1 MKTLMKFSAVVA
13 VAMVCGS
20 AAADYLYS
28 MVKDAYYYFNGES
41 ADFDYLKV
49 KGDGNELDFYG
60 VDENDSPSLLG
71 PTIYSDSSD
80 RNSSHGAQ
88 DDAGFFVYDPTGN
101 YQTFLFEMF
110 NTGSEERVAWQE
122 FSRDTLLAQ
131 RNIYDS
137 TSSDLSGY
145 NPLVVSSVV
154 PEPTSGLLSLFGLA
168 ALALRRRKRA

>member
-49 KGDGNELDFYG
+49 KGDGNDLDFYG
-60 VDENDSPSLLG
+60 VDGNDSLSLIG
-71 PTIYSDSSD
+71 STIYSDPSD
-80 RNSSHGAQ
+80 RNSSIGAQ
-88 DDAGFFVYDPTGN
+88 DNAGFYVYDPTGS

-110 NTGSEERVAWQE
+110 NNGSDERVAWQE
-122 FSRDTLLAQ
+122 FSRDTLVAQ
-131 RNIYDS
+131 GNIYNS
-137 TSSDLSGY
+137 MSDHSGY

-168 ALALRRRKRA
+168 ALALHRRKRA

>member
-28 MVKDAYYYFNGES
+28 MVKDARYYFNGES

-49 KGDGNELDFYG
+49 KGDGNDLDFYG
-60 VDENDSPSLLG
+60 AGESDSLG
-71 PTIYSDSSD
+71 SMIYSDPSD
-80 RNSSHGAQ
+80 SNSSYGAPK
-88 DDAGFFVYDPTGN
+88 DAGFYVYDPTGS

-110 NTGSEERVAWQE
+110 NEGSSERVAWQE
-122 FSRDTLLAQ
+122 FSRDTLVAQ
-131 RNIYDS
+131 GNIYDS
-137 TSSDLSGY
+137 TSDLSGY

>member
-28 MVKDAYYYFNGES
+28 MVKDARYYFNGER

-49 KGDGNELDFYG
+49 KGDGTELDFYG
-60 VDENDSPSLLG
+60 AGESDSLG
-71 PTIYSDSSD
+71 SKIYSDPSD
-80 RNSSHGAQ
+80 SNSSYGAPK
-88 DDAGFFVYDPTGN
+88 DAGFYVYDPTGS

-110 NTGSEERVAWQE
+110 NTGSDERVAWQE
-122 FSRDTLLAQ
+122 FSRDTLVAQ
-131 RNIYDS
+131 GNIYDS
-137 TSSDLSGY
+137 RSDLSGY

>member
-13 VAMVCGS
+13 VAMSCGS

-28 MVKDAYYYFNGES
+28 MVKDARYYFNGER

-60 VDENDSPSLLG
+60 AGESDSLG
-71 PTIYSDSSD
+71 KMIYSDPSD
-80 RNSSHGAQ
+80 SNSSYGAPK
-88 DDAGFFVYDPTGN
+88 DAGFYVYDPTGS
-101 YQTFLFEMF
+101 YQTFLFELF
-110 NTGSEERVAWQE
+110 NEGEERVAWQE
-122 FSRDTLLAQ
+122 FSRDTLVAQ
-131 RNIYDS
+131 GNIYDS
-137 TSSDLSGY
+137 RSDLSGY
-145 NPLVVSSVV
+145 NALVVSSVV

>member
-13 VAMVCGS
+13 VAMFCGS

-41 ADFDYLKV
+41 ADFDYPKV
-49 KGDGNELDFYG
+49 KGDGNDLDFYG
-60 VDENDSPSLLG
+60 AGESDSLG
-71 PTIYSDSSD
+71 SKIYSDPSD
-80 RNSSHGAQ
+80 SNSSYGAPK
-88 DDAGFFVYDPTGN
+88 DAGFYVYDPTSS

-110 NTGSEERVAWQE
+110 NEGSSERVAWQE
-122 FSRDTLLAQ
+122 FSRDTLLTQ
-131 RNIYDS
+131 GNIYDS
-137 TSSDLSGY
+137 TSDLSGY
-145 NPLVVSSVV
+145 NALVVSSVV

>member
-1 MKTLMKFSAVVA
+1 MKFSAVVA

-49 KGDGNELDFYG
+49 KGDGNDLDFYG
-60 VDENDSPSLLG
+60 AGESDSLG
-71 PTIYSDSSD
+71 SMIYSDPNDS
-80 RNSSHGAQ
+80 NSSYGAQ
-88 DDAGFFVYDPTGN
+88 NDAGFYVYDPTGS

-110 NTGSEERVAWQE
+110 NEGSSERVAWQE
-122 FSRDTLLAQ
+122 FSRDTLLTQ
-131 RNIYDS
+131 GNIYDS
-137 TSSDLSGY
+137 TSDLSGY
-145 NPLVVSSVV
+145 NALVVSSVV

>member
-49 KGDGNELDFYG
+49 KGDGNDLDFYG
-60 VDENDSPSLLG
+60 AGESDPVSFG
-71 PTIYSDSSD
+71 PQISSDPSD
-80 RNSSHGAQ
+80 RNSSYGAK
-88 DDAGFFVYDPTGN
+88 DDAGFYVYDPTSS

-110 NTGSEERVAWQE
+110 NNGSDERVAWQE
-122 FSRDTLLAQ
+122 FSRDTLVAQ
-131 RNIYDS
+131 GNIYNS
-137 TSSDLSGY
+137 ASDLSGQ
-145 NPLVVSSVV
+145 NALVVSSVV

>member
-28 MVKDAYYYFNGES
+28 MVKDAYYYFNGET

-49 KGDGNELDFYG
+49 KGDGHDLDFYG
-60 VDENDSPSLLG
+60 VDENDSLSLIG
-71 PTIYSDSSD
+71 STIYSDPSD
-80 RNSSHGAQ
+80 SNSSYGAPK
-88 DDAGFFVYDPTGN
+88 DAGFYVYDPTGS

-110 NTGSEERVAWQE
+110 NEGSSERVAWQE
-122 FSRDTLLAQ
+122 FSRDTLLTQ
-131 RNIYDS
+131 GNIYDS
-137 TSSDLSGY
+137 TSDLSGY
-145 NPLVVSSVV
+145 NALVVSSVV

>member
-28 MVKDAYYYFNGES
+28 MVKDAYYYFNGKS

-49 KGDGNELDFYG
+49 KGDGNELEFYG
-60 VDENDSPSLLG
+60 VGESDSLG
-71 PTIYSDSSD
+71 KKIYSDRNDS
-80 RNSSHGAQ
+80 NSSQGAQ
-88 DDAGFFVYDPTGN
+88 DDAGFYVYDPTSS

-110 NTGSEERVAWQE
+110 NTGSDERVAWQE
-122 FSRDTLLAQ
+122 FSRNTLLAQ
-131 RNIYDS
+131 GNIYDS
-137 TSSDLSGY
+137 TSDHSGY
-145 NPLVVSSVV
+145 NVLVVSSVV

>member
-1 MKTLMKFSAVVA
+1 MKFSALVA
-13 VAMVCGS
+13 VAMFCGS

-28 MVKDAYYYFNGES
+28 MVKDAYYYFNGKS

-71 PTIYSDSSD
+71 STIYSDPND
-80 RNSSHGAQ
+80 RNSSYEAQ
-88 DDAGFFVYDPTGN
+88 KDAGFYVYDPTSS

-122 FSRDTLLAQ
+122 FSRNTLLAQ
-131 RNIYDS
+131 GNIYDS
-137 TSSDLSGY
+137 TSDHSGY

-168 ALALRRRKRA
+168 ALALRRRKRV

>member
-1 MKTLMKFSAVVA
+1 MKFSALVA

-49 KGDGNELDFYG
+49 KGDGNDELEFYG
-60 VDENDSPSLLG
+60 VGESGILSFG
-71 PTIYSDSSD
+71 PKIYSDSSD
-80 RNSSHGAQ
+80 RNSSNGAQ
-88 DDAGFFVYDPTGN
+88 DGAGFFVYDPESS
-101 YQTFLFEMF
+101 YQTFLFELF
-110 NTGSEERVAWQE
+110 NEGEERVAWQE
-122 FSRDTLLAQ
+122 FSRDTLVAQ
-131 RNIYDS
+131 GNIYNS
-137 TSSDLSGY
+137 ASDLSGQ
-145 NPLVVSSVV
+145 NALVVSSVV

>member
-60 VDENDSPSLLG
+60 VGESDPVSLG
-71 PTIYSDSSD
+71 SQISSDSSD
-80 RNSSHGAQ
+80 RNSSYGAK
-88 DDAGFFVYDPTGN
+88 DDAGFYVYDPTSS

-110 NTGSEERVAWQE
+110 NTGSDERVAWQE
-122 FSRDTLLAQ
+122 FSRDTLVAQ
-131 RNIYDS
+131 GNIYDS
-137 TSSDLSGY
+137 MSDHSGY
-145 NPLVVSSVV
+145 NALVVSSVV